1 MLMTGLSWLTD
12 ELWRGHYKTDIQLP
26 SYSYMFSIYTNN
38 NKKLFHR
45 GVQHQIYEEGHVIFD
60 IMLLWILF
68 HCRLRGS
75 PLATKS
81 RPSWNTATQAFW
93 NTASKSWLFLGNLS
107 NIIFCHMTWISI
119 SMLFFHFQGSQVLF
133 TDTNV
138 NRIFWCALT
147 CYTNPQINK
156 QSQQIFSC
164 VISTFDVA

>member
-1 MLMTGLSWLTD
+1 MNYEGDTTWLTYSCQVI
-12 ELWRGHYKTDIQLP
+12 HTCSAFIQT
-26 SYSYMFSIYTNN
+26 IT
-38 NKKLFHR
+38 KKISTEVHR
-45 GVQHQIYEEGHVIFD
+45 IRFMKRDTLVIFD
-60 IMLLWILF
+60 IMLVWILF

-107 NIIFCHMTWISI
+107 SIIFCHMTWTSI

-156 QSQQIFSC
+156 QSQ
-164 VISTFDVA
+164 